1 LLPKNELT
9 NSEKLR
15 RTLFWFAD
23 SIKGG
28 YVGTYIRELEL
39 FEKKSI
45 DYESV
50 LKKRLQGLLNHAI
63 QNVPFYASYRNWK
76 SLFEFPIVNKK
87 IIKNNFNDFLSS
99 AYKINS
105 LNTGQTSGSYGTPF
119 TFYFT
124 KQKKVR
130 KTAEIIHYNET
141 VGFKL
146 GMSHAHIVLR
156 KKSSFEL
163 FLQNQILIK
172 PVGMGYEWSERVW
185 NIFKKKN
192 IKVII
197 GYTSALLTLAEWL
210 HTQEKP
216 DYYRPK
222 VVIAIAEPLGL
233 ERRLY
238 LEEQFGATV
247 ISRYACT
254 EAGLIAQERIDDK
267 RFYANNAGLILEVVA
282 LNSEKPVIPGE
293 TGRLIITDIYSYAMP
308 LIRYD
313 IGDIVTLSADSL
325 NEHRVTVL
333 DSVEGRS
340 VELITSTD
348 GNLVSPIAID
358 DVFDGL
364 VDINRFQFIQKS
376 NNSFVVRLIAKP
388 VQNRDACIATRLQS
402 ILGKNI
408 SLKFEYVNDLPT
420 LPSGK
425 RPYVINE
432 ALSNTTK

>member
-1 LLPKNELT
+1 MT

-15 RTLFWFAD
+15 QTLFWFAD
-23 SIKGG
+23 SVKGG

-39 FEKKSI
+39 FDKKTI
-45 DYESV
+45 DDGPG
-50 LKKRLQGLLNHAI
+50 LKKRLNGLLNHAT

-76 SLFEFPIVNKK
+76 SLYDFPIMNKK
-87 IIKNNFNDFLSS
+87 ILKNNFNDFLSS
-99 AYKINS
+99 AYKIDS

-124 KQKKVR
+124 KQKKAR
-130 KTAEIIHYNET
+130 KTAEIIHYNKKA
-141 VGFKL
+141 GFEL
-146 GMSHAHIVLR
+146 GMSHAHIALR
-156 KKSSFEL
+156 TKSLFEL

-172 PVGMGYEWSERVW
+172 PVGMGCEWSEHVW

-197 GYTSALLTLAEWL
+197 GYTSALLMLAEWL
-210 HTQEKP
+210 QTREKP
-216 DYYRPK
+216 DSYRPK

-238 LEEQFGATV
+238 LEEQFGSTV

-254 EAGLIAQERIDDK
+254 EAGLIAQERIDER
-267 RFYANNAGLILEVVA
+267 RFYANNASLILEVVA
-282 LNSEKPVIPGE
+282 LNGEKPVIPGE
-293 TGRLIITDIYSYAMP
+293 TGRLLITDLYSHAMP

-313 IGDIVTLSADSL
+313 IGDIVKLSADSL
-325 NEHRVTVL
+325 NEHRVTVF

-340 VELITSTD
+340 VEIITSAN
-348 GNLVSPIAID
+348 GKKISPIAID

-364 VDINRFQFIQKS
+364 VDINRFQFIQKN

-402 ILGKNI
+402 ILGKSI

-432 ALSNTTK
+432 ILSNNTK

>member
-1 LLPKNELT
+1 MT

-15 RTLFWFAD
+15 QTLFWLAD
-23 SIKGG
+23 SVKGG
-28 YVGTYIRELEL
+28 YVGTHIRELEL
-39 FEKKSI
+39 SDKKKI
-45 DYESV
+45 DDTPI
-50 LKKRLQGLLNHAI
+50 LKKRLTGLLNHAI
-63 QNVPFYASYRNWK
+63 QSVPYFASYRNWK
-76 SLFEFPIVNKK
+76 SLYDFPITNKK
-87 IIKNNFNDFLSS
+87 ILKNNFNDFLSS
-99 AYKINS
+99 AYKITS
-105 LNTGQTSGSYGTPF
+105 LYTGQTSGSYGTPF
-119 TFYFT
+119 IFYFT

-130 KTAEIIHYNET
+130 KTAEIIHYNKNA
-141 VGFKL
+141 GFEL
-146 GMSHAHIVLR
+146 GMSHAHIALR
-156 KKSSFEL
+156 TKSSFEL

-192 IKVII
+192 LKVII
-197 GYTSALLTLAEWL
+197 GYTSVLLMLAEWL
-210 HTQEKP
+210 QTQEKP
-216 DYYRPK
+216 DSYRPK

-254 EAGLIAQERIDDK
+254 EAGLIAQERIDDR
-267 RFYANNAGLILEVVA
+267 RFYANNASLILEVVT
-282 LNSEKPVIPGE
+282 LDDEKPVIPGE
-293 TGRLIITDIYSYAMP
+293 TGRLLITDLYSHAMP

-325 NEHRVTVL
+325 NEHRVAVL

-340 VELITSTD
+340 VEIITSDD
-348 GNLVSPIAID
+348 GKKISPIAID

-364 VDINRFQFIQKS
+364 VDINRFQFIQKNKGS
-376 NNSFVVRLIAKP
+376 YVVRLIAKP
-388 VQNRDACIATRLQS
+388 VQDRDACIATRLHS
-402 ILGKNI
+402 LLGKSINI
-408 SLKFEYVNDLPT
+408 KFEYVNDILS

-432 ALSNTTK
+432 KLSNTTK